1 MNKRGQF
8 YLVAAIIIVSIV
20 ASLITITNYAKK
32 NQTILVNDFAK
43 ELKIETQKVL
53 EYDISNSDNKINQY
67 GMDYSNHSGSNIEL
81 YFIIGNNPNIN
92 AYKYLNG
99 YESDA
104 NENLQ
109 LDTINNKIIFNLYGT
124 NHTFD
129 LREGNNFYFLILQN
143 IKGEIYVKT
152 L

>member
-43 ELKIETQKVL
+43 ELEIETQKVL